1 MNKHIDELLQARA
14 AVHGCRAILKQI
26 AAGDYEACPVAGV
39 DLAEYAENSLNA
51 IIEAIPGRA

>member
-1 MNKHIDELLQARA
+1 MNKHVEDLLQVRA

-26 AAGDYEACPVAGV
+26 AAGDHEACPVAGGG
-39 DLAEYAENSLNA
+39 LAEYAENSLNA